1 MVGGVAN
8 AAVTG
13 VGAAATASTLTST
26 ASGLKSLT
34 TALSRAEE
42 NVAVIIGKLL
52 KRMFFK
58 KATKIDDIFNVD
70 LTLCSKCQIDKRI
83 SIL

>member
-26 ASGLKSLT
+26 AIGLKSLT
-34 TALSRAEE
+34 TALSKAEE
-42 NVAVIIGKLL
+42 NVALIIGKLL
-52 KRMFFK
+52 HKIRFWLHFETTK
-58 KATKIDDIFNVD
+58 GFPFWETSVKANQTSGF
-70 LTLCSKCQIDKRI
+70 
-83 SIL
+83 

>member
-52 KRMFFK
+52 R
-58 KATKIDDIFNVD
+58 KIGV
-70 LTLCSKCQIDKRI
+70 
-83 SIL
+83 

>member
-42 NVAVIIGKLL
+42 NVAVIIGKFLHE
-52 KRMFFK
+52 
-58 KATKIDDIFNVD
+58 IGV
-70 LTLCSKCQIDKRI
+70 
-83 SIL
+83 

>member
-52 KRMFFK
+52 F
-58 KATKIDDIFNVD
+58 TK
-70 LTLCSKCQIDKRI
+70 DK
-83 SIL
+83 ILIPL